1 MSSSL
6 RSNPKKIVDLCRRA
20 VVAKPQN
27 WGEDKMR
34 QPRTST
40 IIFMSVVLLFTAY
53 RQFSY
58 AEEPEPDS
66 ASVTAILGAFERE
79 VTLIEDQVKERRDHE
94 IEGIRFVSGKLHGR
108 QVVVTWTGV
117 GKVNA
122 AMTTTLLIEHYKP
135 ERIIFTG
142 IAGAA
147 NPELQPGDI
156 VIATKTAHHDMGTVW
171 PEGLFCRGVKSRLDG
186 FENPVFFRADPEL
199 VKLAEHASDRA
210 SFESIKTPKG
220 EREPKIMRGVV
231 VTGDSFI
238 ASTDKCAEL
247 RKKLE
252 ADAVEMEGAAVAQ
265 LCFQREIPCLVIRSI
280 SDNADEGAV
289 LDKQMF
295 YIMAARN
302 YASLVAEMVGL
313 LGAESAARKN
323 VGSIPFRVVNSR
335 E

>member
-1 MSSSL
+1 MIQT
-6 RSNPKKIVDLCRRA
+6 RSNKTVCLSIGILCVCCGQTSLA
-20 VVAKPQN
+20 AKSN
-27 WGEDKMR
+27 
-34 QPRTST
+34 
-40 IIFMSVVLLFTAY
+40 
-53 RQFSY
+53 
-58 AEEPEPDS
+58 PDRVP
-66 ASVTAILGAFERE
+66 VTAILGAFERE
-79 VTLIEDQVKERRDHE
+79 VTLIEDQVEERQDRT
-94 IEGIRFVSGKLHGR
+94 IEGIPFVSGKLNGQR
-108 QVVVTWTGV
+108 VVVTWAGV

-156 VIATKTAHHDMGTVW
+156 VIAERTAHHDMGTVW
-171 PEGLFCRGVKSRLDG
+171 PEGLFCRGVRSRLDG

-199 VKLAEHASDRA
+199 IRLAEHASGRA
-210 SFESIKTPKG
+210 SLESIKTPEG

-295 YIMAARN
+295 YIMAAKN
-302 YASLVAEMVGL
+302 SASLVAEMVGL

-323 VGSIPFRVVNSR
+323 VRSIPFRVVNSR